1 MTTLLSLPL
10 ELREEIW
17 SLVCQSYAPFDLL
30 RTNRQV
36 CSELPPF
43 LYKNVIVHLLYP
55 RQILRW
61 VHKIGNYNSSCIRY
75 LTIKFPALVP
85 DARTFQYGTTEDI
98 WAASLDAM
106 YGLDTLIYYFD
117 PSKHYTEQCL
127 GLDEDHPCRFTTYE
141 KAMEKTGARYPIT
154 SPRND
159 GCGLDILES
168 LSTAHSRPITHA
180 MLAIDEPIPEIN
192 MVTFMKLFSMK
203 RSTSLQQNIHG
214 LPPELFNKFGLEL
227 VRTYT
232 MIEDP
237 NQQSLA
243 LTYRRH
249 QSSYLAQPPNL
260 RSIFSNLP
268 RLKYLRLGCPNV
280 DSAFLTELPPAVQT
294 VDISFRDPSPER
306 IARNL
311 KHMRQRCQDL
321 FTLAIAV
328 SPLHDLVA
336 MPDGGR
342 QIDQLSRGEVG
353 LSDWEPFWDALKH
366 IQATGVKVW
375 EGEGPGSSRARNGL
389 AMLGHGR

>member
-75 LTIKFPALVP
+75 LTLKFPSLVP
-85 DARTFQYGTTEDI
+85 DPSTTEDI

-106 YGLDTLIYYFD
+106 YGLDTLIYHYE
-117 PSKHYTEQCL
+117 PSKHYTQQCL

-141 KAMEKTGARYPIT
+141 KAMEKMGARYPVT
-154 SPRND
+154 WPRND
-159 GCGLDILES
+159 GCGPDVLES
-168 LSTAHSRPITHA
+168 LPIAHSRPITHA
-180 MLAIDEPIPEIN
+180 MLAIDEPLPEIN
-192 MVTFMKLFSMK
+192 TLTFMKLFSMK
-203 RSTSLQQNIHG
+203 TNTSLHQKIHG
-214 LPPELFNKFGLEL
+214 LPPELFTKHGLEL

-232 MIEDP
+232 MIENP
-237 NQQSLA
+237 HEQSLA
-243 LTYRRH
+243 LTYRRQ
-249 QSSYLAQPPNL
+249 QSSYTAQPPNL
-260 RSIFSNLP
+260 KSIFSNLP
-268 RLKYLRLGCPNV
+268 RLKYLRLGCRNI
-280 DSAFLTELPPAVQT
+280 DSAFLTHLPPAVQT

-311 KHMRQRCQDL
+311 RHMRQRCEEL

-342 QIDQLSRGEVG
+342 QIDQLSKGEVG
-353 LSDWEPFWDALKH
+353 VSDWEPFWDALKH

-375 EGEGPGSSRARNGL
+375 EGEGPGSNRARKGL
-389 AMLGHGR
+389 AMLGHVR